1 MNSNKHSSLLNI
13 LQAPK
18 RNFDDFYDEAGYI
31 LAYRMALFLTAVLGV
46 LGVILTIDYGLKF
59 SIFSF
64 IGFFAVSL
72 SLIYI
77 RKTGKHKPFTLYFN
91 LFGAIMCLIT
101 LFAIE
106 GQPHLIDGLWMIIN
120 ILFTFMSVGK
130 KWGVFIALVHG
141 ISLSMFYFFYFNS
154 QIPLI
159 HNLTNDQLF
168 GLSINVFFCFMII
181 FFLSYQNIKTNQFA
195 QNNLKEAREE
205 LQIQFD
211 TIKKQ
216 NEEKTMML
224 KEIHHRVKNNLQ
236 VITSLLRLQS
246 RELENEE
253 AISKFQETTNR
264 VIAMS
269 MIHEKMYQSAE
280 LSKINIEEYFNS
292 LSHDLLNSYQVAFPI
307 EIKIYCSI
315 QTLGMTPIVP
325 LALIFNELLSN
336 SLKYAFSKNQEAKI
350 DIKLQKVDQNNFVLT
365 YQDNGTWKIPARQ
378 DSFGMELIDALT
390 EQLEG
395 KMSFSNKPVT
405 KYVFEFPNLDS

>member
-1 MNSNKHSSLLNI
+1 
-13 LQAPK
+13 
-18 RNFDDFYDEAGYI
+18 
-31 LAYRMALFLTAVLGV
+31 
-46 LGVILTIDYGLKF
+46 
-59 SIFSF
+59 
-64 IGFFAVSL
+64 
-72 SLIYI
+72 
-77 RKTGKHKPFTLYFN
+77 
-91 LFGAIMCLIT
+91 
-101 LFAIE
+101 
-106 GQPHLIDGLWMIIN
+106 
-120 ILFTFMSVGK
+120 
-130 KWGVFIALVHG
+130 
-141 ISLSMFYFFYFNS
+141 
-154 QIPLI
+154 
-159 HNLTNDQLF
+159 
-168 GLSINVFFCFMII
+168 MII

-195 QNNLKEAREE
+195 QNNLKEAREK
-205 LQIQFD
+205 LQLQFD
-211 TIKKQ
+211 TINKQ

-292 LSHDLLNSYQVAFPI
+292 LSYDLLNSYQVAFPI

-350 DIKLQKVDQNNFVLT
+350 DIKLQKMDQNNFVLT

>member
-1 MNSNKHSSLLNI
+1 
-13 LQAPK
+13 
-18 RNFDDFYDEAGYI
+18 
-31 LAYRMALFLTAVLGV
+31 
-46 LGVILTIDYGLKF
+46 
-59 SIFSF
+59 
-64 IGFFAVSL
+64 
-72 SLIYI
+72 
-77 RKTGKHKPFTLYFN
+77 
-91 LFGAIMCLIT
+91 
-101 LFAIE
+101 
-106 GQPHLIDGLWMIIN
+106 
-120 ILFTFMSVGK
+120 
-130 KWGVFIALVHG
+130 
-141 ISLSMFYFFYFNS
+141 
-154 QIPLI
+154 
-159 HNLTNDQLF
+159 
-168 GLSINVFFCFMII
+168 MII

-211 TIKKQ
+211 TINKQ

-292 LSHDLLNSYQVAFPI
+292 LSNDLLNSYQVEFPI
-307 EIKIYCSI
+307 EINIYCSI
-315 QTLGMTPIVP
+315 ETLGMTPIVP

-336 SLKYAFSKNQEAKI
+336 SLKYAFSESQDAKI
-350 DIKLQKVDQNNFVLT
+350 DIKLQKMDQNNFVLT
-365 YQDNGTWKIPARQ
+365 YQDNGTWKIPVRN

-395 KMSFSNKPVT
+395 KMAFSNKPVT